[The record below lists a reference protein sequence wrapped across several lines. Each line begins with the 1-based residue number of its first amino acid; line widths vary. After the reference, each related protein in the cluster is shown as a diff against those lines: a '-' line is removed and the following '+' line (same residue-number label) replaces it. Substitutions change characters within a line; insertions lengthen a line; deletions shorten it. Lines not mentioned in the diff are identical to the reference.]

1 MIVYSKVITQPES
14 EPVTVDEAKTH
25 LRVDGDDEDTYITS
39 LIKVA
44 RIMCEAYSGL
54 SFLTQTR
61 EIKLDYFPCA
71 RNIEIPNGPV
81 QSVDDFVYINSDG
94 DPVEM
99 VEDTDYRVDLHSEIA
114 RVQAVSSWPTNV
126 WPTPGDRFNSIS
138 IAYTAGYEN
147 DDHDPLPEVIKQAVL
162 MQVGSLYE
170 NRQDEVVG
178 SAGHMVNVNSQML
191 LDTVKVYHNANA

>member
-1 MIVYSKVITQPES
+1 MIVNSKVITQPTS
-14 EPVTVDEAKTH
+14 EPVTLDEAKTH

-71 RNIEIPNGPV
+71 RSIEIPNGPV
-81 QSVDDFVYINSDG
+81 QSVDDFVYVDSDG
-94 DPVEM
+94 NSVAM
-99 VEDTDYRVDLHSEIA
+99 VDGTDYRVDLHSDIA

-126 WPTPGDRFNSIS
+126 WPTPGDQFNSVS
-138 IAYTAGYEN
+138 IAYTAGYTN
-147 DDHDPLPEVIKQAVL
+147 DDHDPLPEVIKQAIL

-178 SAGHMVNVNSQML
+178 SMGHMINVNSQML